1 MALEREEVCAFVF
14 RPLNGAEAYLSCF
27 EGDCKDTNG
36 YFVGEK
42 GIGEFRYRV
51 QDLWSKHETAPTRN
65 LVWNNITFL
74 VLGLCDR
81 RLCVL
86 AVH

>member
-1 MALEREEVCAFVF
+1 MDDKERCQRRRWLSGCCKCQIEHCSLMALEREEVCAFVF

-51 QDLWSKHETAPTRN
+51 QDL
-65 LVWNNITFL
+65 
-74 VLGLCDR
+74 
-81 RLCVL
+81 
-86 AVH
+86 